1 MKVIDRTDSAILLE
15 DIACGYRLPL
25 GSREDMADQEVAR
38 RIAVWYQQLH
48 NRGFSYV
55 AQNGS
60 ICMMNQTILLWRTL
74 RFIKK
79 KTGTQSAA
87 WRKHWNAL

>member
-1 MKVIDRTDSAILLE
+1 MQL
-15 DIACGYRLPL
+15 RLPL

-60 ICMMNQTILLWRTL
+60 DLYDESDDFTL
-74 RFIKK
+74 ENIAFIKEK
-79 KTGTQSAA
+79 PERRAHRHGG
-87 WRKHWNAL
+87 HWNGALMRSVRCSAILGGR